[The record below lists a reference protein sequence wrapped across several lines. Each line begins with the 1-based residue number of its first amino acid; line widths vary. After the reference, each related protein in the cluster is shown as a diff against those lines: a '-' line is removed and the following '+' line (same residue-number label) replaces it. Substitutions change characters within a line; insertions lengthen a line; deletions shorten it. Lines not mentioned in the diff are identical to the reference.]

1 MIEINII
8 SNNKKKINFIKN
20 PNSLLKRKLN
30 KLNKKYKRYKKKV
43 IFCTLLL
50 SGNSEIKKLNNKF
63 RKKNKTTDVL
73 SFPFYSKRELR
84 EKFKNT
90 KEIYLGDIIVN
101 LNKVTNKKDKK
112 IFTLEFDRLWVH
124 GLVHLLGY
132 DHKKNKD
139 FKKMD
144 NFEKK
149 LLSYI
154 N

>member
-1 MIEINII
+1 MIKINVI
-8 SNNKKKINFIKN
+8 SNYSGWNNFFKN
-20 PNSLLKRKLN
+20 PNLYLEN
-30 KLNKKYKRYKKKV
+30 QINNFNKKDKKVKKKN
-43 IFCTLLL
+43 IFFTLLL
-50 SGNSEIKKLNNKF
+50 SENKEIKKLNNKF

-132 DHKKNKD
+132 EHKKNKD